1 MDGVR
6 FFFFSLLCWREEWE
20 GDRWVGL
27 PVEVDV
33 EASTQ
38 VVRKSVDY
46 DVEDRC
52 GEYPFPSHRGEIRL
66 ALSTETDLSL
76 GVFAAKLLA

>member
-1 MDGVR
+1 M
-6 FFFFSLLCWREEWE
+6 
-20 GDRWVGL
+20 GL

-38 VVRKSVDY
+38 VVRKGVDY

-52 GEYPFPSHRGEIRL
+52 GKNPFPSHCGKIRL

-76 GVFAAKLLA
+76 GVFAAELLA